1 MICDSYV
8 EDATLEDATL
18 EDATLEEDLLS
29 VRHAAAA
36 HCQQD

>member
-8 EDATLEDATL
+8 EDATL